1 LALEF
6 LEETS
11 RFSLEERQNLH
22 YICDSFLHATTFD
35 HEFTPSGNGTL
46 RFWTSRA
53 RKETLTPAR
62 RTTLSQAGH
71 VGPLRLT
78 IGILMSDIVTDGR

>member
-46 RFWTSRA
+46 RF
-53 RKETLTPAR
+53 
-62 RTTLSQAGH
+62 
-71 VGPLRLT
+71 
-78 IGILMSDIVTDGR
+78 